1 MGLAS
6 VVTWWCLAT
15 ATWQGAAGERV
26 MMATEYEAKEPLLR
40 EGHRVDPLAAY
51 ARLSMLVAQRVREGA
66 DQKGVLRDVL
76 HQVLGQHRRRRPQE
90 KRFVTSPSGRLEKDA
105 LKDWLTWRIRREA
118 AQAMLQSLDTEGGA
132 ASFVRKI
139 RRDVRSGE
147 GGDRGGGEVDPLA
160 IKEMSQE
167 KQPREGESEKAT
179 VAQRGRVRRE
189 DPAVMYVPVGGAAG
203 ADSCPDSVDAAAV
216 SISQL
221 VFLSLSLG
229 VFSAVANIANN
240 INNNN
245 DNNNNNNDNNI
256 NSNNLNLAA
265 NANSGN
271 QITVQLP
278 PPTGRKRRHLQLLW
292 ERHLAA
298 LRGGAT
304 LEEEARRGA
313 PTRSRNGAAPS
324 HPRSEDDV
332 APLGTLSEG
341 DVKASGPR
349 REPSSGD
356 EAPEVSAS
364 LMSLTYEDNEPHD
377 RQELR
382 QRAPDVPA
390 KGPEVPLKQ
399 SSRESSPTDASSTGT
414 ALTSSPPPSRLSSPL
429 RSSNQAPPSL
439 PAQVSAKFTVKSP
452 SIPHHSLFKSS
463 QQALSAPPTPHS
475 SPASSETS
483 TRARLSSPQVM
494 LRNSP
499 IIQHS
504 SQGTLSSPAHL
515 SSKSP
520 VSPLSSQPVIHLS
533 KSPPRSSHAPLSS
546 HNRLSSN
553 AQSPPKPTLAT
564 PQSSN
569 NSQSPHSTPNTP
581 HNSQNSSQTSPHP
594 PPPTPQPSR
603 PSPPSPQPLPRLSSI
618 TLKTSH
624 PSTHVSPPP
633 LAPSP
638 PTCRNEGVAA
648 TWALKGIMAWLL
660 TSPRP
665 LPPCLGLHL
674 CGLVQGAGRGGA
686 WINALAGY
694 YLLTALHEHTS
705 FTFSDFLK
713 EAKLGTC
720 RRLFPGCEEVLKVSG
735 ARR

>member
-6 VVTWWCLAT
+6 VVTWWCLAA

-51 ARLSMLVAQRVREGA
+51 ARLSMLVAQKVREGA
-66 DQKGVLRDVL
+66 DQKEVLRSVL

-118 AQAMLQSLDTEGGA
+118 AQAMLQSLDVEGGE
-132 ASFVRKI
+132 ASFVRQ
-139 RRDVRSGE
+139 VRLGAGNAEGGVKESGE
-147 GGDRGGGEVDPLA
+147 AKSLMSKKIGE
-160 IKEMSQE
+160 E
-167 KQPREGESEKAT
+167 KHPREGESDNLAGAG
-179 VAQRGRVRRE
+179 AQRGRVRRE
-189 DPAVMYVPVGGAAG
+189 DPAVMYVPVGGASG

-298 LRGGAT
+298 LRSGSAP
-304 LEEEARRGA
+304 EEAAAGRGA
-313 PTRSRNGAAPS
+313 PTRSPGGVTPS

-332 APLGTLSEG
+332 ATSGAPSEG
-341 DVKASGPR
+341 DAKASGPR
-349 REPSSGD
+349 RELSSGD
-356 EAPEVSAS
+356 EAPGVSAS
-364 LMSLTYEDNEPHD
+364 LMSLAYENHDPHD
-377 RQELR
+377 RQERLE
-382 QRAPDVPA
+382 RAPYLRA
-390 KGPEVPLKQ
+390 KGPEGPLKQ
-399 SSRESSPTDASSTGT
+399 SSRESSPSEASSRGIV
-414 ALTSSPPPSRLSSPL
+414 LSSSPPPSRLSLPL
-429 RSSNQAPPSL
+429 Q
-439 PAQVSAKFTVKSP
+439 
-452 SIPHHSLFKSS
+452 
-463 QQALSAPPTPHS
+463 S
-475 SPASSETS
+475 SPQQ
-483 TRARLSSPQVM
+483 QVM

-504 SQGTLSSPAHL
+504 SQVTLSSPVHL
-515 SSKSP
+515 SLKPS
-520 VSPLSSQPVIHLS
+520 VSPLSSVILLP
-533 KSPPRSSHAPLSS
+533 KSLLQSSHSLLPSLHNQLS
-546 HNRLSSN
+546 LSN
-553 AQSPPKPTLAT
+553 AQSPPKPTLVT
-564 PQSSN
+564 PQSTLQPSHN
-569 NSQSPHSTPNTP
+569 AQSPHNTP
-581 HNSQNSSQTSPHP
+581 QPSHNSPNSSQTSPQPHHTSQPSHP
-594 PPPTPQPSR
+594 SPTLPHHLRSSPIPLKSSR
-603 PSPPSPQPLPRLSSI
+603 PSPS
-618 TLKTSH
+618 
-624 PSTHVSPPP
+624 
-633 LAPSP
+633 APSP
-638 PTCRNEGVAA
+638 PTCRSEGVAA
-648 TWALKGIMAWLL
+648 TWALKGMMTWLL

-674 CGLVQGAGRGGA
+674 CGLVRGAAGGGA
-686 WINALAGY
+686 WGNALAGY
-694 YLLTALHEHTS
+694 YLLTSLHEHTNH
-705 FTFSDFLK
+705 TFSDFLK
-713 EAKLGTC
+713 EARLGTC
-720 RRLFPGCEEVLKVSG
+720 RSVFPDCEEVLLVSDG
-735 ARR
+735 NARK